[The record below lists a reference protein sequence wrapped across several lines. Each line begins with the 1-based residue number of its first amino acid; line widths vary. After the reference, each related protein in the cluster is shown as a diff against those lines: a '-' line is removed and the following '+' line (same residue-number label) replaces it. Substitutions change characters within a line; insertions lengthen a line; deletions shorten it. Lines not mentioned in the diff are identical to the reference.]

1 MPRKSDLAQGEASP
15 WATGRAAWGRD
26 FCPSARRAQSGAMR
40 QHEEAGRPHREPNN
54 RSLPRFVKDEYAEQE
69 ISPQNHRWFFF
80 WLVLIGSLSMEAKKQ
95 LGIWDG
101 VIPIILAAL
110 KVMPRG
116 QGQGFVFCL
125 HPSPATS
132 FHLPN
137 HALKGSPRILFEPNL
152 QNVSRSFNLP
162 GNGNQQPSLHKMP
175 SEATALALSLLS
187 TRL

>member
-1 MPRKSDLAQGEASP
+1 MPRKSDSAKGEASP

-26 FCPSARRAQSGAMR
+26 FCPSARRAQPGAMR

-69 ISPQNHRWFFF
+69 ISPENHRLFFF
-80 WLVLIGSLSMEAKKQ
+80 CLVLIGSLGMEAKNS
-95 LGIWDG
+95 LGFG
-101 VIPIILAAL
+101 NEVILAAL
-110 KVMPRG
+110 KVMPCG
-116 QGQGFVFCL
+116 QGQEFVFCL

-137 HALKGSPRILFEPNL
+137 HALKGRPRTLFEPNL

-162 GNGNQQPSLHKMP
+162 GNGNQQLSLHKMP
-175 SEATALALSLLS
+175 SEATALALFLL
-187 TRL
+187 